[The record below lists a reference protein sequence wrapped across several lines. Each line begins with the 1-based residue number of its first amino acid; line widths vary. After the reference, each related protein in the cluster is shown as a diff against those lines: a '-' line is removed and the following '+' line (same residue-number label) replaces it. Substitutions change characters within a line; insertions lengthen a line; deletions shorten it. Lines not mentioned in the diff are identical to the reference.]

1 MSRDIGAY
9 MYEQLG
15 RVAPI
20 VEVPLAWHHIML
32 DQPIPLVT
40 GCARCS
46 PTGSTRRHTVGTEPA
61 DTGPE

>member
-1 MSRDIGAY
+1 MPSTDSCHVDIGAY

-15 RVAPI
+15 RIAPV

-40 GCARCS
+40 GLRALLADWEHS
-46 PTGSTRRHTVGTEPA
+46 APQRRE
-61 DTGPE
+61 